1 MNILIV
7 ACDKKSGE
15 ILREEIVE
23 IQNEANIVSFDNSFA
38 ALLYARRN
46 QVDIAFLDTKIPE
59 MNGFIL
65 GSYLRELNSYIN
77 LIYITDDKSDA
88 FEAMAVRA
96 SGCIL
101 NPVKLADVKTELSLL
116 RNAAKD
122 KHKRRV
128 FAQTFGNFEIFVD
141 GEPLIFR
148 YSKTK
153 EIIALLINNRGAQT
167 TNGEI
172 IAALWEDDD
181 SKTSYLS
188 NLRQDLMNTLK
199 THGIADII
207 AKQRGSM
214 GIVKNHIEC
223 DIYDWLDKKEKS
235 IYNYLGEYMSQ
246 YSWAEVVHAEIDN
259 IKLQM
264 EAR

>member
-1 MNILIV
+1 MKILV
-7 ACDKKSGE
+7 VECCKESSE
-15 ILREEIVE
+15 ILRKEIGEVQKEAEIVC
-23 IQNEANIVSFDNSFA
+23 FDNSFA

-59 MNGFIL
+59 MDGFIL
-65 GSYLRELNSYIN
+65 GQYLKELNSYIN
-77 LIYITDDKSDA
+77 LIYITDDKADA
-88 FEAMAVRA
+88 YEAMAVRA
-96 SGCIL
+96 SGCII
-101 NPVKLADVKTELSLL
+101 NPVQLSDVKTELGML
-116 RNAAKD
+116 RNAPKD
-122 KHKRRV
+122 KYKCRV
-128 FAQTFGNFEIFVD
+128 FAQTFGDFEIFVD

-199 THGIADII
+199 TYGIADII

-235 IYNYLGEYMSQ
+235 IYNYLGEYMNQ

-264 EAR
+264 ETR

>member
-1 MNILIV
+1 MYILIV

-15 ILREEIVE
+15 ILREEIAA

-46 QVDIAFLDTKIPE
+46 QVDIA
-59 MNGFIL
+59 
-65 GSYLRELNSYIN
+65 
-77 LIYITDDKSDA
+77 
-88 FEAMAVRA
+88 
-96 SGCIL
+96 
-101 NPVKLADVKTELSLL
+101 
-116 RNAAKD
+116 
-122 KHKRRV
+122 
-128 FAQTFGNFEIFVD
+128 
-141 GEPLIFR
+141 
-148 YSKTK
+148 
-153 EIIALLINNRGAQT
+153 
-167 TNGEI
+167 
-172 IAALWEDDD
+172 
-181 SKTSYLS
+181 
-188 NLRQDLMNTLK
+188 QDLMNTLK